1 MSQQIINVGAT
12 ANDGTGDTLRLSQQ
26 KANQN
31 FTELYG
37 TKLDSVVAGTNITID
52 DTDPLN
58 PIISSSGG
66 GGTQNLN
73 EVLVEG
79 NTTDGEN
86 ISISSGDSIIL
97 DNGSL
102 LRKGTIDAGF
112 GGANG
117 IAQICS
123 VGYELKWEA
132 GRLYVM
138 GDGGTTIREVSH
150 NFTTTPVATD
160 DITKGFIVGSRWL
173 LDNGTLYVCTD
184 NTSTAAVWE
193 LQVIGTENLQN
204 VTDLGNTT
212 TNSLNVQLG
221 DDYSIVNRTNVTTE
235 SDATGAYAFIENTGK
250 LGINSGDFEGT
261 IQANNLTANN
271 VNLEFPQKAVGS
283 YTIATTDDLTG
294 GTVTSVGLTM
304 PSAFSVTNSPITSSG
319 DIAVTGAGVASQY
332 VRGDGT
338 LANFPTSS
346 GGGASVSYYLN
357 GSVSQGTLGG
367 NAYKEMDGT
376 PIIGTG
382 TDFTINAD
390 GYITQF
396 ITDSGNPNKLL
407 IPAGNWNFETYF
419 SASSSGGTPRFYIEL
434 YKYNGTTFTL
444 ISSNSTQP
452 ENITGGTSIDLYLTT
467 LAVPSTVLLATDR
480 LAIRFYVLHSGRT
493 ITMHTENS
501 HLSQI
506 ITTFSTGLNALNGL
520 TEQSQYFATGTSG
533 TDFAISSATDTHTFN
548 LPTASATNRGALSS
562 ANWSTFNGKQD
573 ALVSG
578 TNIKTIN
585 GNSVL
590 GSGNLLLGAPLTRQ
604 EFSFSGAQT
613 FTLSSTP
620 SDIYAVFVDGQE
632 LNSSQ
637 YSFSGTTLTIADTLE
652 TNDKINILY
661 TPASVGVL
669 EYYTKAQIDSFL
681 TNSNIESI
689 IGQASGSISGYL
701 SSTDWTTFNNKQN
714 ALTLT
719 SNNFSGA
726 ATLVGSTLNIPNYEG
741 FIPKLKGHETFRGAN
756 FSNNSTTDTLLGG
769 VTMATTASTI
779 ARSVSST
786 NFASKQIRKGFFGS
800 VVSAGRYTGFR
811 GSALLFYLGGGFKY
825 MCDVY
830 ISDTAFGS
838 GCRQFYGMAGQTTDL
853 AYSDSVLVS
862 SLTNIIGVGSDA
874 ADTNLQVFYNDAT
887 GTATKIDLGA
897 NFPANRTAG
906 AALTTIYSIE
916 LYNDSASTEV
926 KYCVRNKET
935 GSIAMGTLSSDLPL
949 HTQGLN
955 FFASRCMG
963 AGVTNTGQFD
973 LLTLGVYSL

>member
-26 KANQN
+26 KANLN

-37 TKLDSVVAGTNITID
+37 SKLDSVVAGTNVTVD
-52 DTDPLN
+52 NTDPLN

-79 NTTDGEN
+79 NLTGGEN

-102 LRKGTIDAGF
+102 LRKGTIDAGY

-117 IAQICS
+117 ISQICA

-173 LDNGTLYVCTD
+173 LDDGTLYICTD
-184 NTSTAAVWE
+184 NTDDTAVWE
-193 LQVIGTENLQN
+193 LQ
-204 VTDLGNTT
+204 
-212 TNSLNVQLG
+212 
-221 DDYSIVNRTNVTTE
+221 
-235 SDATGAYAFIENTGK
+235 
-250 LGINSGDFEGT
+250 
-261 IQANNLTANN
+261 TA
-271 VNLEFPQKAVGS
+271 
-283 YTIATTDDLTG
+283 
-294 GTVTSVGLTM
+294 VTSVGLTM

-376 PIIGTG
+376 PVIGTG

-390 GYITQF
+390 GYISQF

-407 IPAGNWNFETYF
+407 IPSGNWNFETYF
-419 SASSSGGTPRFYIEL
+419 SASSSGGSPQFYIEL

-467 LAVPSTVLLATDR
+467 LAVPPTVLLATDR

-533 TDFAISSATDTHTFN
+533 TDFAINSATDTHTFN

-590 GSGNLLLGAPLTRQ
+590 GSGNLSLGAPLTRQ
-604 EFSFSGAQT
+604 EFSYSGAQT

-637 YSFSGTTLTIADTLE
+637 YSFSGTTLTISDTLE
-652 TNDKINILY
+652 SGDKINILY

-669 EYYTKAQIDSFL
+669 EYYTKAQINAITIATTSPL
-681 TNSNIESI
+681 TGGGDLSANRTL
-689 IGQASGSISGYL
+689 SISQSNGSTNGYL

-726 ATLVGSTLNIPNYEG
+726 ATLIGNTLNIPNYEG
-741 FIPKLKGHETFRGAN
+741 FIPKLRGNETYRGVAY
-756 FSNNSTTDTLLGG
+756 SNNSTTEVTSGG
-769 VTMATTASTI
+769 ITIATTGSTI
-779 ARSVSST
+779 ARAVAST
-786 NFASKQIRKGFFGS
+786 NYASKQVRKGFYGS
-800 VVSAGRYTGFR
+800 VVSAGRYTGTR
-811 GSALLFYLGGGFKY
+811 GSALLWYLGGGFKY

-830 ISDTAFGS
+830 ISDTAYGS

-916 LYNDSASTEV
+916 LYNDSASTDV
-926 KYCVRNKET
+926 KYCVKNKET
-935 GSIAMGTLSSDLPL
+935 GSTAMGTLSSDLPL